1 MNNEIKH
8 NQWTVLTQKH
18 SLISKAFFCR
28 VFALCVFL
36 TLSLHPITAQAN
48 TQQSTP
54 DHINQAQAGVK
65 KYYPQYDE
73 YFKEI
78 FIKINKLDN
87 ALIEVIN
94 SNLDNAIKKSKNEL
108 RTEKQIYTMV
118 LMTIEKLDW
127 KDTFCNDNS
136 ITKDEEERE
145 DEEIIASVIT
155 KIITKWLKEKTD
167 EINKIIEKQKKIR
180 EKITNLLKKDVL
192 TREDTE
198 ELLNVI
204 EELYNLIENTEYI
217 NDNRL
222 KFIFNEYYTR
232 SRDIWRKPNETW
244 KKIIKWL
251 KDHQE

>member
-1 MNNEIKH
+1 MKKKKGFKVERTNGDDILDALSMRL
-8 NQWTVLTQKH
+8 NQ
-18 SLISKAFFCR
+18 
-28 VFALCVFL
+28 
-36 TLSLHPITAQAN
+36 N
-48 TQQSTP
+48 
-54 DHINQAQAGVK
+54 
-65 KYYPQYDE
+65 
-73 YFKEI
+73 
-78 FIKINKLDN
+78 
-87 ALIEVIN
+87 
-94 SNLDNAIKKSKNEL
+94 L

-232 SRDIWRKPNETW
+232 SRDIWRQPNETW